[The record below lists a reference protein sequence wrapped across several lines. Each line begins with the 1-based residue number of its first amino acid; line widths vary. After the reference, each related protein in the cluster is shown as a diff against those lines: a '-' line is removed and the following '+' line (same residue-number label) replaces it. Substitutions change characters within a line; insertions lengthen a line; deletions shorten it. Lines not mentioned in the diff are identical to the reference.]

1 MTAQGVILVTGA
13 GGGVGGVGRTVVEL
27 LREHDL
33 PVRALLHR
41 EDERT
46 DAVRALGAEVIV
58 GDLTRPDD
66 VSRALDG
73 ASRMFFSMA
82 VSPDYLEATAV
93 VATVARALGTLE
105 ALVSISQ
112 MTVSQMH
119 VTSTEES
126 HHQRLH
132 WLAEQVLNWSTLP
145 VVHVRPTIFLD
156 NPLLT
161 LLAARSIAETGTIRL
176 PFGTGRTSPI
186 AAGDVAGVVAAILR
200 EPGQHLGHT
209 YELTGPTVQD
219 MHGVAEEFS
228 RALGRPVSYVDVSP
242 QTWLEQTV
250 EPAGLPAHVRD
261 HLVTMA
267 RLHREGRYDRSTRT
281 VEEITGSPA
290 QTVQQFVEAR
300 RALYSPG

>member
-1 MTAQGVILVTGA
+1 
-13 GGGVGGVGRTVVEL
+13 
-27 LREHDL
+27 
-33 PVRALLHR
+33 
-41 EDERT
+41 
-46 DAVRALGAEVIV
+46 
-58 GDLTRPDD
+58 
-66 VSRALDG
+66 
-73 ASRMFFSMA
+73 
-82 VSPDYLEATAV
+82 V

-132 WLAEQVLNWSTLP
+132 WLSEQVLNWSTLP

-200 EPGQHLGHT
+200 EPGPHLGHT

-219 MHGVAEEFS
+219 MHGVAEEFA
-228 RALGRPVSYVDVSP
+228 RALGRPVSYVDESP

-250 EPAGLPAHVRD
+250 EPAGLPEHVRE

-300 RALYSPG
+300 RALYPPA

>member
-41 EDERT
+41 EDERA

-132 WLAEQVLNWSTLP
+132 WLAEQVLNWSTL
-145 VVHVRPTIFLD
+145 
-156 NPLLT
+156 
-161 LLAARSIAETGTIRL
+161 
-176 PFGTGRTSPI
+176 
-186 AAGDVAGVVAAILR
+186 
-200 EPGQHLGHT
+200 
-209 YELTGPTVQD
+209 
-219 MHGVAEEFS
+219 
-228 RALGRPVSYVDVSP
+228 
-242 QTWLEQTV
+242 
-250 EPAGLPAHVRD
+250 
-261 HLVTMA
+261 
-267 RLHREGRYDRSTRT
+267 
-281 VEEITGSPA
+281 
-290 QTVQQFVEAR
+290 
-300 RALYSPG
+300 